1 VVTADHYK
9 FDLREIKFLLLEQF
23 PLATLTKHPKYEH
36 FTWDTTEAVLEE
48 CIRFSQEVL
57 APLNASG
64 DREGCTLTH
73 DGKVITPKGFKEAW
87 EQFYESGWNMISV
100 SEEEDGMGAPATFVV
115 TTNELFSGANTAF
128 YMYPGLASGVQEVIE
143 AVGTKEQKETFLP
156 GLRDGRY
163 GGTMCLTEPQA
174 GSDVGFSKSTAVPH
188 EDSYL
193 IEGTKIFISSGD
205 QDITENVIHLALAR
219 LPDAPAGT
227 KGLSLFIVPKYR
239 LNKDGSVGEFND
251 VKVGGVEE
259 KMGIHG
265 NATCVLNFGEDGN
278 CKGYLIGAANG
289 GMKEM
294 FRLMN
299 YARIFTGVQGVSV
312 ASTAYLN
319 ALAYSRSRMQGPKI
333 DSFGDGNAPRQA
345 IIAHADVR
353 RMLLEMKSK
362 VETMRA
368 LCYKLAMHW
377 DISLCVDPESEEHT
391 YHKGQLDLLT
401 PVVKAFCTDQSF
413 RVCEL
418 AIQTYGG
425 YGYISDYPVEQY
437 MRDAKV
443 FSIYEGTNFI
453 QSLDLVGR
461 KLRQRGGA
469 NLMDFSADISKFCG
483 AHENHEI
490 FKAEVAE
497 LETAS
502 NQLTG
507 ASMALM
513 GFAGKDLNLVALF
526 ATRYLELVGE
536 VACAW
541 LGMEAAIIAHN
552 KLKTLA
558 EDDGD
563 RSFYEGKIASAK
575 YYVNNILPGV
585 AVKCAILSKGDDTAN
600 TCSDKIFSTE
610 H

>member
-1 VVTADHYK
+1 MVTADHYK
-9 FDLREIKFLLLEQF
+9 FDLREFKFLLLEQF
-23 PLATLTKHPKYEH
+23 PLETLTQYKKYEH
-36 FTWDTTEAVLEE
+36 FTWDTAESVLEE
-48 CIRFSQEVL
+48 CIRFAQEVI

-64 DREGCTLTH
+64 DRAGCKLTE
-73 DGKVITPKGFKEAW
+73 DGKVITPEGYKDAW
-87 EQFYESGWNMISV
+87 NQFYESGWNMIPIP
-100 SEEEDGMGAPATFVV
+100 EEEDGMGAPALFVV

-143 AVGTKEQKETFLP
+143 AVGTHEQKEKFLP

-188 EDSYL
+188 EDGYL

-205 QDITENVIHLALAR
+205 QDLSENVIHLVLAR
-219 LPDAPAGT
+219 LPDAQEGT

-239 LNKDGSVGEFND
+239 LNEDGSNGEFND
-251 VKVGGVEE
+251 VKVGGVEK
-259 KMGIHG
+259 KMGISS
-265 NATCVLNFGEDGN
+265 NATCVLNFGEDGG
-278 CKGYLIGAANG
+278 CMGYLIGEPHG

-312 ASTAYLN
+312 ASTAFLN
-319 ALAYSRSRMQGPKI
+319 ALDYSRSRMQGSKLE
-333 DSFGDGNAPRQA
+333 DFGKGDAPRVA
-345 IIAHADVR
+345 IIAHADIR

-377 DISLCVDPESEEHT
+377 DMSLCVEPGSDEEV
-391 YHKGQLDLLT
+391 YHKGQLELLT

-461 KLRQRGGA
+461 KLRLRGGA
-469 NLMDFSADISKFCG
+469 NLMDFSSDIAKFC
-483 AHENHEI
+483 AKHSEHPAL
-490 FKAEVAE
+490 KDEVAE
-497 LETAS
+497 LELAS

-513 GFAGKDLNLVALF
+513 GFARKNLNLVSLF
-526 ATRYLELVGE
+526 ATRYLEIMGE

-541 LGMEAAIIAHN
+541 QGLEAAVIAHE
-552 KLKTLA
+552 KLQGL
-558 EDDGD
+558 DDSSSD
-563 RSFYEGKIASAK
+563 KHFYEGKIATAK
-575 YYVNNILPGV
+575 FFVNNILPGV
-585 AVKCAILSKGDDTAN
+585 SVKCAVLSKGDDSAVTI
-600 TCSDKIFSTE
+600 SDKAFSTE

>member
-1 VVTADHYK
+1 VVTTDHYK
-9 FDLREIKFLLLEQF
+9 FDLRELKFMFLEQF
-23 PLATLTKHPKYEH
+23 PLDKLTKHPKYEH
-36 FTWDTTEAVLEE
+36 FTWDTAEAILEE
-48 CIRFSQEVL
+48 CIRFTQEVI

-64 DREGCTLTH
+64 DREGCKLTAE
-73 DGKVITPKGFKEAW
+73 GKVTTPKGFKEAW
-87 EQFYESGWNMISV
+87 QQYYDQELNLIPL
-100 SEEEDGMGAPATFVV
+100 SEEEGGLGAPATFVV
-115 TTNELFSGANTAF
+115 LAHEFFSGGNTAF
-128 YMYPGLASGVQEVIE
+128 FMYPGLAAGVQEVIE
-143 AVGTKEQKETFLP
+143 AVGTDEQRNKFLP

-174 GSDVGFSKSTAVPH
+174 GSDVGISKSTAVAH
-188 EDSYL
+188 EDGYL

-205 QDITENVIHLALAR
+205 QDFTENVLHLALAR
-219 LPDAPAGT
+219 LPESPPGT

-239 LNKDGSVGEFND
+239 INDDGSVGESND
-251 VKVGGVEE
+251 VKVGGVER

-265 NATCVLNFGEDGN
+265 NATCVLNFGEEGK
-278 CKGYLIGAANG
+278 CLGHLIGEADG
-289 GMKEM
+289 GMKVM

-299 YARIFTGVQGVSV
+299 YARLFTGVQGVSV

-319 ALAYSRSRMQGPKI
+319 ALDYSRSRKQGPRV
-333 DSFGDGNAPRQA
+333 DQFGDGYAPRVS
-345 IIAHADVR
+345 IIEHADVR

-362 VETMRA
+362 IETMRA

-377 DISLCVDPESEEHT
+377 DTSLCLDPDSEEHV

-401 PVVKAFCTDQSF
+401 PVVKAFCTDQGF

-418 AIQTYGG
+418 AIQTFGG

-437 MRDAKV
+437 MRDSKV

-469 NLMDFSADISKFCG
+469 NLMDFSADISKFC
-483 AHENHEI
+483 ASHANHESLGS
-490 FKAEVAE
+490 EVAE
-497 LETAS
+497 LEKAS

-513 GFAGKDLNLVALF
+513 GFAARDLNLVALF
-526 ATRYLELVGE
+526 ATRYLEILGE
-536 VACAW
+536 VCCAW
-541 LGMEAAIIAHN
+541 LGLEGAVIACE
-552 KLKTLA
+552 KLKSIG
-558 EDDGD
+558 EDHSDK
-563 RSFYEGKIASAK
+563 SFYEGKVATAK

-585 AVKCAILSKGDDTAN
+585 SVKCAVLSKGDDTAIRMSN
-600 TCSDKIFSTE
+600 EAFSID